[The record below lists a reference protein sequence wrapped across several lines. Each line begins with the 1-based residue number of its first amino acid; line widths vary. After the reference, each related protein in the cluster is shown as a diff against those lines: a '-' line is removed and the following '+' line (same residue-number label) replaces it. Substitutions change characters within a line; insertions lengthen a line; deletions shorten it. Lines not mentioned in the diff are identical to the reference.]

1 MRKINFAEYNKKRKR
16 AKIDLLQL
24 RDELDI
30 NEGEAPPRDEKKRE
44 MLFEMA
50 RKRKDYILNED
61 KNNNYS
67 IKKGD
72 NMDDSKLQNKLKNIL
87 SSNKDDLYKKIA
99 IVALITEALK
109 KLEVKAVIVGGQAVE
124 FYTSGGYTTMDI
136 DIICEESIKN
146 IDSVL
151 SLLGFKREGKYWTL
165 KDNNIAIEV
174 SSGPLAGSW
183 DKVNEVKIE
192 GMKAY
197 IIGIEDII
205 IDRLNRYKYWNVKK
219 DKEWIMSMI
228 YVNFEEIDKD
238 YIFNKAEK
246 EGTKEELIKF
256 MEKIKEKLGD

>member
-1 MRKINFAEYNKKRKR
+1 MRKINFNEYDKKRKR

-24 RDELDI
+24 RDELDTT
-30 NEGEAPPRDEKKRE
+30 EGEAPPRDEKKRD

-50 RKRKDYILNED
+50 RKRKNYILNENKD
-61 KNNNYS
+61 NNYS
-67 IKKGD
+67 LNKGD
-72 NMDDSKLQNKLKNIL
+72 NMDNSKLQNKLKNIL

-99 IVALITEALK
+99 IVALITESLK

-151 SLLGFKREGKYWTL
+151 SHLGFKREGKYWTL

-174 SSGPLAGSW
+174 PSGSLAGSW
-183 DKVNEVKIE
+183 NKVNEVQIE

-238 YIFNKAEK
+238 YILKKAEK
-246 EGTKEELIKF
+246 EGTKKELINF